1 MNEGEYEMDVK
12 LENLIEKIKKE
23 GVEEAEHTSGELI
36 NNSKKEAAQII
47 QKAKDEAEKI
57 VENAEKEAAKFQNN
71 AELALQQ
78 AARDTELLTKE
89 KITALLD
96 DVLKKQ
102 VGNTLTPD
110 FLKDLVLKIVGEW
123 AQNTSAEVVLSGKDK
138 EKLQDLLNASMQE
151 ELKKSVTIKLGDSTN
166 KGFSIG
172 LKDND
177 IFYDISDESI
187 TDILKTFLN
196 PNLKE
201 IMEKQNG

>member
-1 MNEGEYEMDVK
+1 MQ
-12 LENLIEKIKKE
+12 KKE
-23 GVEEAEHTSGELI
+23 S
-36 NNSKKEAAQII
+36 
-47 QKAKDEAEKI
+47 
-57 VENAEKEAAKFQNN
+57 AKFQNN

-102 VGNTLTPD
+102 VSNTFTPD
-110 FLKDLVLKIVGEW
+110 FLKDLVLKIIGEW

-138 EKLQDLLNASMQE
+138 EKLRDLINASMQD

-166 KGFSIG
+166 KGFCIG

-177 IFYDISDESI
+177 VVYDISDESI
-187 TDILKTFLN
+187 TEVLKTFLN

-201 IMEKQNG
+201 IMDKQNG